1 MKIKGI
7 ELPDKAIFSAER
19 RMEQAEFD
27 AQAIRA
33 ALMEPVLQSN
43 IAARRESY
51 DIVDFAATRLI
62 ALWAKQGR
70 IKKVAGT
77 RRWVAA

>member
-7 ELPDKAIFSAER
+7 EVPEKAIFAAEC

-33 ALMEPVLQSN
+33 ALMDPIMQANV
-43 IAARRESY
+43 AARRESY

-77 RRWVAA
+77 RRWKAA